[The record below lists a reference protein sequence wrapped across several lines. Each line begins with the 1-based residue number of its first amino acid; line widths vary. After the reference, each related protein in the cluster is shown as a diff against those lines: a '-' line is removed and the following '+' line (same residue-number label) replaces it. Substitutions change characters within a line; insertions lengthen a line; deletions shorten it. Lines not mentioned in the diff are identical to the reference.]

1 MVALFEIVL
10 PVFALV
16 AVGYGV
22 AFTPAI
28 KAEGMRGIAE
38 FVYWVAIPALLFRT
52 MASAAPPAH
61 SDLATLA
68 TYFLSCFLVYGACL
82 ALLRALFGVQLA
94 EGAVL
99 GMGATFGNS
108 VMLGIPLVQRSLGP
122 EGLAALLL
130 IISVHAALL
139 FTLATITLELGRGRS
154 EGTRL
159 GAALKAAG
167 ISAAKNPM
175 ILAIFAGLAF
185 SVAGLELPGA
195 IDRAAELLSAAG
207 IPCALFALGA
217 SLIGIRPG
225 KDLMVPLL
233 VTAIKLLALP
243 AVVYAAGRWIVDLPP
258 LALAVSVICAALPA
272 GNNAF
277 IFAQRHRVGVERSAT
292 VVLVSTAMSVVTL
305 TLLLGWLT

>member
-16 AVGYGV
+16 AIGYGV
-22 AFTPAI
+22 ARTPAI
-28 KAEGMRGIAE
+28 GPEGMRGIAE

-52 MASAAPPAH
+52 MASTSPPARG
-61 SDLATLA
+61 DLATLA
-68 TYFLSCFLVYGACL
+68 TYFLSCFLVYGLTL
-82 ALLRALFGVQLA
+82 AVLRALFDVRMA

-108 VMLGIPLVQRSLGP
+108 VMLGIPLVQRSYGA

-139 FTLATITLELGRGRS
+139 FTLATIMLEIGRG
-154 EGTRL
+154 GAGDAKL
-159 GAALKAAG
+159 GAALKSAG
-167 ISAAKNPM
+167 RSAARNPM
-175 ILAIFAGLAF
+175 ILAILAGLIA
-185 SVAGLELPGA
+185 SVVGFKLPGA
-195 IDRAAELLSAAG
+195 LDRAAELLSSAG

-225 KDLMVPLL
+225 RDFVVPMV
-233 VTAIKLLALP
+233 VTAIKLLVLP
-243 AVVYAAGRWIVDLPP
+243 AVVYAAGRWVFDLSP
-258 LALAVSVICAALPA
+258 LALAVSVICAALPS

-277 IFAQRHRVGVERSAT
+277 IFAQRHRLAVERSASA
-292 VVLVSTAMSVVTL
+292 VLVSTALSVVTL
-305 TLLLGWLT
+305 TLLLGLLG

>member
-22 AFTPAI
+22 ALTPVI

-52 MASAAPPAH
+52 LASTAPPAQ
-61 SDLATLA
+61 DNLATLA
-68 TYFLSCFLVYGACL
+68 AYFLSCFLVYGACL
-82 ALLRALFGVQLA
+82 PLLRVLFDVRLA

-108 VMLGIPLVQRSLGP
+108 VMLGIPLVQRSLGA
-122 EGLAALLL
+122 EGLATLLL

-139 FTLATITLELGRGRS
+139 FTLATITVELGRGRGD
-154 EGTRL
+154 EVKP
-159 GAALKAAG
+159 GAALRAAG
-167 ISAAKNPM
+167 IAAAKNPM
-175 ILAIFAGLAF
+175 ILAIFAGLK
-185 SVAGLELPGA
+185 LPA
-195 IDRAAELLSAAG
+195 PIDRAAELLSAAG

-217 SLIGIRPG
+217 SLISIRPG
-225 KDLMVPLL
+225 KDLAAPLT

-243 AVVYAAGRWIVDLPP
+243 AIVYAAGRWVFDLQP

-277 IFAQRHRVGVERSAT
+277 IFAQRHQVGVERSAT
-292 VVLVSTAMSVVTL
+292 VVLVSTALSVASL
-305 TLLLGWLT
+305 TALLGWLT

>member
-22 AFTPAI
+22 ALTPVI

-52 MASAAPPAH
+52 MASTAPPAQD
-61 SDLATLA
+61 DLATLA
-68 TYFLSCFLVYGACL
+68 AYFLSCFLVYGACL
-82 ALLRALFGVQLA
+82 PLLRVLFDVRLA
-94 EGAVL
+94 EGAV
-99 GMGATFGNS
+99 
-108 VMLGIPLVQRSLGP
+108 LGIPLVQRSLGA
-122 EGLAALLL
+122 EGLATLLL

-139 FTLATITLELGRGRS
+139 FTLATITVELGRGRGD
-154 EGTRL
+154 EVKP
-159 GAALKAAG
+159 GAALRAAG
-167 ISAAKNPM
+167 IAAAKNPM

-185 SVAGLELPGA
+185 SVAGLKLPA
-195 IDRAAELLSAAG
+195 PIDRAAELLSAAG

-217 SLIGIRPG
+217 SLISIRPG
-225 KDLMVPLL
+225 KDLAAPLT

-243 AVVYAAGRWIVDLPP
+243 AIVYAAGRWVFDLQP

-277 IFAQRHRVGVERSAT
+277 IFAQRHQVGVERSAT
-292 VVLVSTAMSVVTL
+292 VVLVSTALSVASL
-305 TLLLGWLT
+305 TALLGWLT

>member
-22 AFTPAI
+22 ARTPVI
-28 KAEGMRGIAE
+28 TLEGMRGIAE

-52 MASAAPPAH
+52 MASTPPPAS
-61 SDLATLA
+61 SDIATLS
-68 TYFLSCFLVYGACL
+68 TYFLSCFLIF
-82 ALLRALFGVQLA
+82 ALTMILMRLVFGVRTA

-99 GMGATFGNS
+99 GMGASFGNS
-108 VMLGIPLVQRSLGP
+108 VMLGIPIVQRAYGA

-139 FTLATITLELGRGRS
+139 FTLATLMLEIARGKS
-154 EGTRL
+154 GGGNL
-159 GAALKAAG
+159 SAALKAAG
-167 ISAAKNPM
+167 RSAIRNPM
-175 ILAIFAGLAF
+175 ILAILAGLLASIF
-185 SVAGLELPGA
+185 GIALPGP

-217 SLIGIRPG
+217 SLIAIRPG
-225 KDLMVPLL
+225 RDLVVPLT
-233 VTAIKLLALP
+233 VTAIKLFLLP
-243 AVVYAAGRWIVDLPP
+243 AVVYGAGRWIFDLSP
-258 LALAVSVICAALPA
+258 LALAVSVICAALPT

-277 IFAQRHRVGVERSAT
+277 IFAQRHQIGVERSAS
-292 VVLVSTAMSVVTL
+292 VVLISTALSVVSL
-305 TLLLGWLT
+305 AVLLGLLV

>member
-22 AFTPAI
+22 ALTPVI

-52 MASAAPPAH
+52 MASTAPPAQD
-61 SDLATLA
+61 DLATLA
-68 TYFLSCFLVYGACL
+68 AYFLSCFLVYGACL
-82 ALLRALFGVQLA
+82 PLLRVLFDVRLA

-108 VMLGIPLVQRSLGP
+108 VMLGIPLVQRSLGA
-122 EGLAALLL
+122 EGLATLLL

-139 FTLATITLELGRGRS
+139 FTLATITVELGRGRGD
-154 EGTRL
+154 EVKP
-159 GAALKAAG
+159 GAALRAAG
-167 ISAAKNPM
+167 IAAAKNPM

-185 SVAGLELPGA
+185 SVAGLKLPAA

-217 SLIGIRPG
+217 SLISIRPG
-225 KDLMVPLL
+225 KDLAAPLT

-243 AVVYAAGRWIVDLPP
+243 AIVYAAGRWVFDLQP

-277 IFAQRHRVGVERSAT
+277 IFAQRHQVGVERSAT
-292 VVLVSTAMSVVTL
+292 VVLVSTALSVVSL
-305 TLLLGWLT
+305 TALLGWLT

>member
-22 AFTPAI
+22 ALTPVI

-52 MASAAPPAH
+52 MASTAPPAQD
-61 SDLATLA
+61 DLATLA
-68 TYFLSCFLVYGACL
+68 AYFLSCFLVYGACL
-82 ALLRALFGVQLA
+82 PLLRVLFDVRLA

-108 VMLGIPLVQRSLGP
+108 VMLGIPLVQRSLGA
-122 EGLAALLL
+122 EGLATLLL

-139 FTLATITLELGRGRS
+139 FTLATITVELGRGRGD
-154 EGTRL
+154 EVKP
-159 GAALKAAG
+159 GAALRAAG
-167 ISAAKNPM
+167 IAAAKNPM

-185 SVAGLELPGA
+185 SVAGLKLPA
-195 IDRAAELLSAAG
+195 PIDRAAELLSAAG

-217 SLIGIRPG
+217 SLISIRPG
-225 KDLMVPLL
+225 KDLAAPLT

-243 AVVYAAGRWIVDLPP
+243 AIVYAAGRWVFDLQP

-277 IFAQRHRVGVERSAT
+277 IFAQRHQVGVERSAT
-292 VVLVSTAMSVVTL
+292 VVLVSTALSVASL
-305 TLLLGWLT
+305 TALLGWLT

>member
-68 TYFLSCFLVYGACL
+68 TYFLSCFLVYGLCL
-82 ALLRALFGVQLA
+82 VLVRVLFGIQLA

-108 VMLGIPLVQRSLGP
+108 VMLGIPLVQRSLGA

-139 FTLATITLELGRGRS
+139 FTLATLTLELGRGR
-154 EGTRL
+154 GDGAKL

-167 ISAAKNPM
+167 LSAAKNPM

-185 SVAGLELPGA
+185 SIAGLELPSA

-225 KDLMVPLL
+225 KDLIVPL
-233 VTAIKLLALP
+233 AIKLLALP
-243 AVVYAAGRWIVDLPP
+243 AIVYAAGRWIFDLTP

-277 IFAQRHRVGVERSAT
+277 IFAQRHQVGVERSAT
-292 VVLVSTAMSVVTL
+292 VVLISTALSVVTL

>member
-16 AVGYGV
+16 AIGYGV
-22 AFTPAI
+22 ALTPVI

-52 MASAAPPAH
+52 MAAAAPPAH

-68 TYFLSCFLVYGACL
+68 AYFLSCFLVYGACL
-82 ALLRALFGVQLA
+82 LLLRSLFDLRLA

-108 VMLGIPLVQRSLGP
+108 VMLGIPLVQRSLGA
-122 EGLAALLL
+122 EGLATLLL

-139 FTLATITLELGRGRS
+139 FTLATLTLELGRGRTD
-154 EGTRL
+154 GAKL
-159 GAALKAAG
+159 GSALQAAG
-167 ISAAKNPM
+167 LAAVKNPM

-185 SVAGLELPGA
+185 SVAGLTLPPA

-207 IPCALFALGA
+207 VPCALFALGA

-233 VTAIKLLALP
+233 VTGIKLLVLP
-243 AVVYAAGRWIVDLPP
+243 TIVFAVGRWVFDLTPM
-258 LALAVSVICAALPA
+258 ALAVSVICAALPA

-277 IFAQRHRVGVERSAT
+277 IFAQRHQVGVERSAT
-292 VVLVSTAMSVVTL
+292 VVLVSTALSVVSL
-305 TLLLGWLT
+305 TALLGWLT